1 MEKYKPVFGYR
12 LKPNPSN
19 KEFIKHPVYTTFSQM
34 VVTHHQ
40 NVLNL
45 CPPPLCVSALKHA
58 GWSMKG
64 ISASQMWRI
73 LIDLFF

>member
-45 CPPPLCVSALKHA
+45 CPPPLVRFCPEACRLVYERNLCLPDVED
-58 GWSMKG
+58 
-64 ISASQMWRI
+64 IN
-73 LIDLFF
+73 